1 MQHSA
6 PGPGTSREGLGPILE
21 AWRYDEIGGWRE
33 DDHAAAFAAFCAG
46 ARRISAAPPKT
57 RGLGI
62 DGTELARIAAI
73 AMRLG
78 ALDRRT
84 SREFFERHF
93 VPHRIAATGFVTGYY
108 EPEADASRMRTRRF
122 TVPLY
127 RRPDDLIEVLA
138 DDRPAGWDP
147 ELRFARRA
155 GNGVQPYFDRAAIED
170 GALAGRGLELAWLQS
185 AVDAFFIHVQGSA
198 RLRFV
203 DGGSMRVGFDGK
215 SGHAYTSIGKLAVAR
230 GVLALEQADKDGLE
244 AWLRSHPAEGHALM
258 RENRSFIF
266 FRETELQEDEG
277 PLGAAGVPLIAGRSL
292 AIDRTLH
299 TFHAPVF
306 VNAPELADPDRPG
319 TGFRRLMIAQDTGS
333 AIVGPTRGDIFIG
346 SGAAAGSIA
355 GRIRHAAAMTV
366 LVPAAAGVTQ

>member
-1 MQHSA
+1 MRDLA
-6 PGPGTSREGLGPILE
+6 RGEGLDPLLHLT
-21 AWRYDEIGGWRE
+21 RHDEIGGWRE
-33 DDHAAAFAAFCAG
+33 DDHAAAFAAFCAS

-62 DGTELARIAAI
+62 DGGELARVAAI

-78 ALDRRT
+78 PLDRRA
-84 SREFFERHF
+84 SREFFERYF
-93 VPHRIAATGFVTGYY
+93 VPHRIASEGFVTGYY
-108 EPEADASRMRTRRF
+108 EPEVDASRLRSQRF
-122 TVPLY
+122 TIPLY
-127 RRPDDLIEVLA
+127 RRPADLVEVLA

-155 GNGVQPYFDRAAIED
+155 KNGLQPYFDRAAIED

-198 RLRFV
+198 RLRFA
-203 DGGSMRVGFDGK
+203 DGGTMRVGFDGK

-244 AWLRSHPAEGHALM
+244 AWLRSHPVEGQAFM

-266 FRETELQEDEG
+266 FRETELQEHEG
-277 PLGAAGVPLIAGRSL
+277 PLGAAGVALAAGRSL

-299 TFHAPVF
+299 TFHAPIF
-306 VNAPELADPDRPG
+306 VNVPELADLDRPG
-319 TGFRRLMIAQDTGS
+319 AGFRRLMIAQDTGS

-355 GRIRHAAAMTV
+355 GRIRHAAGMTV
-366 LVPAAAGVTQ
+366 LVPAAAGARQ